1 MLLVFGAPCQR
12 NLLAGQEHGQTIPLA
27 DISPEDQL
35 VGSLGRGMSGARPV
49 SKEIAKRLA
58 KRFHV
63 HADLFL

>member
-1 MLLVFGAPCQR
+1 MGTVQGADWR
-12 NLLAGQEHGQTIPLA
+12 DLGSHRR
-27 DISPEDQL
+27 ISEIL
-35 VGSLGRGMSGARPV
+35 SGTRPV